1 MSTGDMMVLSK
12 KEEGSAQTG
21 CVFIAAG
28 FYDSATVIV

>member
-21 CVFIAAG
+21 CVFI
-28 FYDSATVIV
+28 DCRIL